1 MMSKPNV
8 LAQHRQARGWSQA
21 ELAARSGV
29 SRAEVSGIETGRLVP
44 SVAVAL
50 GLAGALEATVE
61 SLFGSAP
68 ADSAAAPA
76 WPGPVG
82 DDRVWWAEVGGRV
95 RAYPVEPTAAGAIPH
110 DAAKGAP
117 AAPRTAALALA
128 RRTLVLAGCDPLA
141 GLLERELSARGV
153 RVIPLL
159 RSSTEALD
167 LLRRGLVHAA
177 GVHFTD
183 AAGRSAN
190 DRAVRTAIGS
200 EVRVIHQ
207 LRWETGIVLGRSRR
221 ERSATALLRANVRWV
236 NREAGSAARQTFDA
250 LLAAR
255 RRPAGYGH
263 VVRDHRAVAATVSSG
278 WAEAGVCVRPAAA
291 EMRLS
296 FVPLH
301 REAYEL
307 CIAGPTLD
315 DPRIAALVSVLQSAA
330 YRWLVADTPGCVARS
345 AGEIRAV
352 AGASRDLS

>member
-1 MMSKPNV
+1 MMSKPHL

-29 SRAEVSGIETGRLVP
+29 SRAEVSGIETSRLVP

-50 GLAGALEATVE
+50 ELAEALEATVE

-68 ADSAAAPA
+68 ADRTVAPA
-76 WPGPVG
+76 WPGPAG
-82 DDRVWWAEVGGRV
+82 DDRVWWAEAGGRV
-95 RAYPVEPTAAGAIPH
+95 RAYPVEPTAAGTIPH
-110 DAAKGAP
+110 DAVWPVEARSAR
-117 AAPRTAALALA
+117 ARTQAD
-128 RRTLVLAGCDPLA
+128 RTLVIAGCDPMA
-141 GLLERELSARGV
+141 GLLERELWARGV

-190 DRAVRTAIGS
+190 DRAVRTALGS
-200 EVRVIHQ
+200 DVRVIHQ

-221 ERSATALLRANVRWV
+221 ERSAAALLRANVRWV

-250 LLAAR
+250 LLSSR
-255 RRPAGYGH
+255 RRPAGYAH

-291 EMRLS
+291 EARLP
-296 FVPLH
+296 FLPLH

-307 CIAGPTLD
+307 CVAGPALGD
-315 DPRIAALVSVLQSAA
+315 SRIAALLAVLQSAT
-330 YRWLVADTPGCVARS
+330 YRRLVADTPGCGA
-345 AGEIRAV
+345 ADTGEMRAL
-352 AGASRDLS
+352 AGA